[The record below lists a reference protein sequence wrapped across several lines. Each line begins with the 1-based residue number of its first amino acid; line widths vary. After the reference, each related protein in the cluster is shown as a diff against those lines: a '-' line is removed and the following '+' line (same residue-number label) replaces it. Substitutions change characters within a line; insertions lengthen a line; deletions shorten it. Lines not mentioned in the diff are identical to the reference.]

1 MGVKAEQESE
11 VLEFVHAHHEL
22 ADIGGSK
29 GGLGAERGV
38 DLAGI
43 MFGEV
48 KRGLYLGDSMVPAV
62 LTLNEFGSHVEGSD
76 EPEGPAAGR
85 RARRRLSE
93 ARLGWIRKQAEKN
106 SKNGRQLT
114 ESFQGIPE
122 MLSEHDTKLGRIGEA
137 GADAVPV
144 RSLRRCERLPHLHK
158 EKNKILRP
166 SETRWLV
173 LHQCVERVLQEWE
186 TLKLLFLQAATE
198 DRIVAAELILKDM
211 NPITEAYLKLM
222 QYVLGFFNKLNA
234 MFQSKDSLIAVIQE
248 ESQRLLRCL
257 CQNFMK
263 PSSIE
268 DPAILNPLNPRS
280 LLALEELYVGAGC
293 QGILDKITMKGGSS
307 EVRDFKLRCMSFYQT
322 AVLEVQKRLPISG
335 PFFHK
340 VRFVQPSTALYY
352 EARKRLPSLPVLQD
366 RYKHLLPKSEK
377 IELQTKS
384 PDAFWG
390 QVSKTKTFDDKLVL
404 PNIATLAK
412 QVLTLPHS
420 NAETERILS
429 MLSDMKTRK
438 RNRLGPESVNALLL
452 VKSAMATRGE
462 TCVNL
467 T

>member
-1 MGVKAEQESE
+1 MLRSYPSSQ
-11 VLEFVHAHHEL
+11 
-22 ADIGGSK
+22 
-29 GGLGAERGV
+29 
-38 DLAGI
+38 
-43 MFGEV
+43 
-48 KRGLYLGDSMVPAV
+48 
-62 LTLNEFGSHVEGSD
+62 EFG
-76 EPEGPAAGR
+76 ARALGR
-85 RARRRLSE
+85 RTSTASKAALKLPRNVEDLLRNVANYFSHSCKR
-93 ARLGWIRKQAEKN
+93 QA
-106 SKNGRQLT
+106 QLA
-114 ESFQGIPE
+114 ELQE
-122 MLSEHDTKLGRIGEA
+122 Y
-137 GADAVPV
+137 
-144 RSLRRCERLPHLHK
+144 LHK

-211 NPITEAYLKLM
+211 NPITEAYLKFM
-222 QYVLGFFNKLNA
+222 QCVLGFFNKLNA

-268 DPAILNPLNPRS
+268 DPAKLNPLDPRS

-293 QGILDKITMKGGSS
+293 QGILDKITMERGSS

-322 AVLEVQKRLPISG
+322 AELEVQKKLPISG
-335 PFFHK
+335 PFFHE
-340 VRFVQPSTALYY
+340 VRFVQPSTALSN

-366 RYKHLLPKSEK
+366 RYKHLLPSVGDVEQEWRMLPSFFTESEK

-390 QVSKTKTFDDKLVL
+390 QVSKTKTFDHKLVL

-412 QVLTLPHS
+412 LVLTLPHS
-420 NAETERILS
+420 NAETERIFS
-429 MLSDMKTRK
+429 MLSDMKTRR

-462 TCVNL
+462 TTRKQPWCFRGSMHSP
-467 T
+467 

>member
-1 MGVKAEQESE
+1 MADQ
-11 VLEFVHAHHEL
+11 HAGPSSVTTPKKKRKVRGEL
-22 ADIGGSK
+22 AK
-29 GGLGAERGV
+29 
-38 DLAGI
+38 
-43 MFGEV
+43 
-48 KRGLYLGDSMVPAV
+48 
-62 LTLNEFGSHVEGSD
+62 D
-76 EPEGPAAGR
+76 EAKP
-85 RARRRLSE
+85 S
-93 ARLGWIRKQAEKN
+93 RKQRFLEAWLELPEFKGWLAPDPRNPFRASCKACNASLVAGHTSKAALKLPRNVEDLLRNVANYFSHSCKRQAQLAEL
-106 SKNGRQLT
+106 Q
-114 ESFQGIPE
+114 EY
-122 MLSEHDTKLGRIGEA
+122 
-137 GADAVPV
+137 
-144 RSLRRCERLPHLHK
+144 LHK

-211 NPITEAYLKLM
+211 NPITEAYLKFM
-222 QYVLGFFNKLNA
+222 QCVLGFFNKLNA

-268 DPAILNPLNPRS
+268 DPAKLNPLDPRS

-293 QGILDKITMKGGSS
+293 QGILDKITMERGSS

-322 AVLEVQKRLPISG
+322 AELE
-335 PFFHK
+335 
-340 VRFVQPSTALYY
+340 PSTALSN

-366 RYKHLLPKSEK
+366 RYKHLLPSVGDVEQEWRMLPSFFTESEK

-390 QVSKTKTFDDKLVL
+390 QVSKTKTFDHKLVL

-412 QVLTLPHS
+412 LVLTLPHS
-420 NAETERILS
+420 NAETERIFS
-429 MLSDMKTRK
+429 MLSDMKTRT

-452 VKSAMATRGE
+452 VKSAMATRRDVCQLDCE
-462 TCVNL
+462 RRTYEAL
-467 T
+467 

>member
-1 MGVKAEQESE
+1 MNHLG
-11 VLEFVHAHHEL
+11 EL
-22 ADIGGSK
+22 AKVVFHDSAITK
-29 GGLGAERGV
+29 G
-38 DLAGI
+38 
-43 MFGEV
+43 
-48 KRGLYLGDSMVPAV
+48 
-62 LTLNEFGSHVEGSD
+62 
-76 EPEGPAAGR
+76 
-85 RARRRLSE
+85 
-93 ARLGWIRKQAEKN
+93 
-106 SKNGRQLT
+106 
-114 ESFQGIPE
+114 
-122 MLSEHDTKLGRIGEA
+122 
-137 GADAVPV
+137 
-144 RSLRRCERLPHLHK
+144 
-158 EKNKILRP
+158 
-166 SETRWLV
+166 
-173 LHQCVERVLQEWE
+173 
-186 TLKLLFLQAATE
+186 AATE

-366 RYKHLLPKSEK
+366 RYKHLLP
-377 IELQTKS
+377 
-384 PDAFWG
+384 
-390 QVSKTKTFDDKLVL
+390 
-404 PNIATLAK
+404 
-412 QVLTLPHS
+412 
-420 NAETERILS
+420 
-429 MLSDMKTRK
+429 
-438 RNRLGPESVNALLL
+438 SVGD
-452 VKSAMATRGE
+452 VE
-462 TCVNL
+462 QEW
-467 T
+467 